1 MENDKH
7 MKYAYYP
14 GCSSESTARDQYM
27 SIREVSKVLGI
38 ELIEPKGWTCCGSTP
53 AHHTDRNLS
62 IALPA
67 ANLLLAK
74 KMGLDMVVFCA
85 ACYNRMKVANY
96 EIQTNPKIRKEISDS
111 LGEGYDGSVE
121 VHHFVEVLV
130 KYIGIKKL
138 QESFT
143 HSLDGLKVVSY
154 YGCLLVRPH
163 AATNF
168 DDPENPMMMD
178 GLVTIMGGESVD
190 WPHKVECCGGGFAL
204 TRTDIVIELS
214 NSILGMAKAA
224 GAQCMAVA
232 CPMCQ
237 VNLDLRQSDI
247 NKTKTTNYDIPIV
260 YITQLVGLCLGI
272 SPEKLGMDKCVVSPK
287 PIIEAVI
294 SNEQRKIYS

>member
-1 MENDKH
+1 

-27 SIREVSKVLGI
+27 SIREVSKVLGL

-111 LGEGYDGSVE
+111 LGEDYDGSVE

-130 KYIGIKKL
+130 KDIGIKKL

-143 HSLDGLKVVSY
+143 HSLDGFKVVNY
-154 YGCLLVRPH
+154 YGCLLVRPF

-178 GLVTIMGGESVD
+178 GLVTIMGGESID

-214 NSILGMAKAA
+214 SSILWMAKSA

-247 NKTKTTNYDIPIV
+247 NKTKNTNYDIPIV

-287 PIIEAVI
+287 PIIEAVK

>member
-1 MENDKH
+1 

-14 GCSSESTARDQYM
+14 GCSAESTARDQYM
-27 SIREVSKVLGI
+27 SIQEVSNVLGI
-38 ELIEPKGWTCCGSTP
+38 ELIEPTGWTCCGSTP
-53 AHHTDRNLS
+53 AHHTDRILS

-96 EIQTNPKIRKEISDS
+96 EIQTNPTIRKEIADS
-111 LGEGYDGSVE
+111 LGEDYDGSVN

-130 KYIGIKKL
+130 KDIGMKKL
-138 QESFT
+138 QETFT
-143 HSLDGLKVVSY
+143 HSLDGLKVVNY
-154 YGCLLVRPH
+154 YGCLLVRPQE
-163 AATNF
+163 ATHF
-168 DDPENPMMMD
+168 DDPENPTIMD
-178 GLVTIMGGESVD
+178 SLVTLMGGESID

-214 NSILGMAKAA
+214 NSILGMATAA

-247 NKTKTTNYDIPIV
+247 NKVKHSSHNIPIV

-272 SPEKLGMDKCVVSPK
+272 SPEKLGMNKCVVSPK
-287 PIIEAVI
+287 PIIESII
-294 SNEQRKIYS
+294 SN

>member
-1 MENDKH
+1 

-14 GCSSESTARDQYM
+14 GCSAESTARDQYM
-27 SIREVSKVLGI
+27 SIREVSKALGI

-53 AHHTDRNLS
+53 AHHTDKILS
-62 IALPA
+62 LALPA

-96 EIQTNPKIRKEISDS
+96 EIQNNPDIRKEISDS
-111 LGEGYDGSVE
+111 LGEEYDGSVN
-121 VHHFVEVLV
+121 VLHFIEILI
-130 KYIGIKKL
+130 KNIGIKKL
-138 QESFT
+138 QEAFT
-143 HSLDGLKVVSY
+143 HSLDGLKVCNY
-154 YGCLLVRPH
+154 YGCLLVRPKE
-163 AATNF
+163 ATNF
-168 DDPENPMMMD
+168 DDPENPTIMD
-178 GLVTIMGGESVD
+178 SLITIMGGESID

-224 GAQCMAVA
+224 DAECMAVA

-237 VNLDLRQSDI
+237 VNLDLRQGDI
-247 NKTKTTNYDIPIV
+247 NKIKNSSYNLPIV

-272 SPEKLGMDKCVVSPK
+272 IPEKLGMDKCVISPR
-287 PIIEAVI
+287 PIIEALK
-294 SNEQRKIYS
+294 SNY